1 MSTDSD
7 RQALVSYLTL
17 RRVVGVL
24 GVTLPVVL
32 AVWGFLLCHCF
43 RLQPSISDYYGLRTR
58 DAFVGIL
65 FTIGWFL
72 FTYKGYERQDDI
84 AGNLA
89 CVFAICV
96 ALFPNSGTAPE
107 RVVHFGSSLGF
118 FLVLSYFSLFLFT
131 KSQPLPTPQKRV
143 RNVIYRVCGVTILVC
158 LALIGWYLVVM
169 SKPAAGALP
178 PVFVLE
184 SVALWAFGISWF
196 IKGDTL
202 FKDAA

>member
-1 MSTDSD
+1 
-7 RQALVSYLTL
+7 
-17 RRVVGVL
+17 VVGVL
-24 GVTLPVVL
+24 GVTLPIVL
-32 AVWGFLLCHCF
+32 ALWGFLLCHCF

-72 FTYKGYERQDDI
+72 FTYKGYERKDDI

-96 ALFPNSGTAPE
+96 ALFPNSGTPPE

-131 KSQPLPTPQKRV
+131 KSQPVPTPQKRV
-143 RNVIYRVCGVTILVC
+143 RNSIYRVCGVTILLC
-158 LALIGWYLVVM
+158 LALIGWYHVVLGGPTA
-169 SKPAAGALP
+169 SALP

-184 SVALWAFGISWF
+184 SAALWAFGISWF